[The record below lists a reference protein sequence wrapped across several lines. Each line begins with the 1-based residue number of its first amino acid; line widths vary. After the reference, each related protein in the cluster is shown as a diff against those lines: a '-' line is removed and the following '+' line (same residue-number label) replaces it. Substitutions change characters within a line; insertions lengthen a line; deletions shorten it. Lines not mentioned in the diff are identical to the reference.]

1 MLRRRSMMFILLLC
15 VAILGAACTQPS
27 AAPAPAAQPTTAP
40 APAAQPAAPEAT
52 AAPAAAQPAEKVEL
66 VFRQGDPPGEIDGL
80 VKAVDLW
87 NANNPNIH
95 VTLETVP
102 WADGQA
108 QYVREA
114 QAGGGPDVM
123 QEAFVWTANLG
134 KANLVQDLTSLINQ
148 EPPGKGIADF
158 VGVDLGTVNGKIYGV
173 PWTIDTAA
181 MVYRPDLL
189 QAGGVTA
196 FPETWDDLKAVA
208 KKLTIDKDGDG
219 KTDQY
224 GFCWPAG
231 GAPDG
236 ATWFLVNAYLWSNGQ
251 TFMKP
256 GADGKGTVA
265 ISEAELAA
273 AMDYFNSFFTEKLT
287 PESMIGI
294 SWEGDPEMVGSLDR
308 GDCAMSN
315 FRIGTFVQAVQQAK
329 NPLAMALEPKG
340 SSGRAS
346 HLGGRALGINVN
358 TKHTKEAWAFLNFMV
373 TQETFST
380 YAQYPAQKALLD
392 EKQKTLPELQKP
404 YAEQLKYG
412 KTFADYI
419 FSGANVNS
427 MWAATTKEF
436 SAVFAGQKPSNQAA
450 ADLIKTFNDLLA
462 AVK

>member
-1 MLRRRSMMFILLLC
+1 MSRRRSTIIALLLLIA
-15 VAILGAACTQPS
+15 VLAAACAQPT
-27 AAPAPAAQPTTAP
+27 AAPAPAAQPTAP
-40 APAAQPAAPEAT
+40 QPT
-52 AAPAAAQPAEKVEL
+52 AAPAAAQPTEKVEL
-66 VFRQGDPPGEIDGL
+66 VFRQGDPPGEIEGL
-80 VKAVDLW
+80 VKAVELW
-87 NANNPNIH
+87 NSKNPNIH

-102 WADGQA
+102 FADGQT

-114 QAGGGPDVM
+114 QAGGGPDVLQM
-123 QEAFVWTANLG
+123 AFVWTANLG
-134 KANLVQDLTSLINQ
+134 KANLVQELTPLLNQ

-158 VGVDLGTVNGKIYGV
+158 VGTDLGTVNGKIYGA

-189 QAGGVTA
+189 QAGGVTT
-196 FPETWDDLKAVA
+196 FPETWDDLKAIA
-208 KKLTIDKDGDG
+208 KKLTIDKNGDG

-251 TFMKP
+251 TLLKP
-256 GADGKGTVA
+256 GADGKGPVV
-265 ISEAELAA
+265 ISAADLAA
-273 AMDYFNSFFTEKLT
+273 AMNFFNSFFTEQLS
-287 PESMIGI
+287 PESMIAI

-308 GDCAMSN
+308 GDCAISN
-315 FRIGTFVQAVQQAK
+315 FRIGTFVQAVKQAK

-340 SSGRAS
+340 SQGRAS

-358 TKHTKEAWAFLNFMV
+358 TKHPKEAWAFLNFLL
-373 TQETFST
+373 TQDTFNT

-412 KTFADYI
+412 KTFGDYI

-427 MWAATTKEF
+427 MWAATNKEF
-436 SAVFAGQKPSNQAA
+436 SAVFAKQKSSDQAA
-450 ADLIKTFNDLLA
+450 ADLIKAFNELLA
-462 AVK
+462 GTK